1 MYDAKKV
8 AEAVRW
14 HLNDIHLTAQ
24 SRPPERASEVQ
35 AHFEY
40 LRVLGTATVNVLA
53 DDLGEHQ
60 VVGRMVHDSAGMA
73 YSIAIKDAMERAAA
87 EQAPD
92 AEIICNTPVEWLLTW

>member
-24 SRPPERASEVQ
+24 ARPPVRPSELKD
-35 AHFEY
+35 HSEY
-40 LRVLGTATVNVLA
+40 LRAIETVTVNVLA

-60 VVGRMVHDSAGMA
+60 IVGRIVHDQAGMA

-87 EQAPD
+87 EQALD
-92 AEIICNTPVEWLLTW
+92 AEIICNTPVEWLLVW